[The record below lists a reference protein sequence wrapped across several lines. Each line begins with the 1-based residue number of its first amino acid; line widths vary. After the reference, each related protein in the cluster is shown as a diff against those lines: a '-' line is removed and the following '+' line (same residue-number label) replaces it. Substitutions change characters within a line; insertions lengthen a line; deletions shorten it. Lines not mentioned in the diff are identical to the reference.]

1 MDQNDGTRARLCEYF
16 MFQEWGGGFRVSGQ
30 QVVSLSEYEEAADEW
45 VIKHQHAGSG
55 GSEFY

>member
-1 MDQNDGTRARLCEYF
+1 MQIFYVSR
-16 MFQEWGGGFRVSGQ
+16 MGGGFRVSGQ

-45 VIKHQHAGSG
+45 EIKHQHAGSG

>member
-1 MDQNDGTRARLCEYF
+1 MV
-16 MFQEWGGGFRVSGQ
+16 GGFRVSGQ